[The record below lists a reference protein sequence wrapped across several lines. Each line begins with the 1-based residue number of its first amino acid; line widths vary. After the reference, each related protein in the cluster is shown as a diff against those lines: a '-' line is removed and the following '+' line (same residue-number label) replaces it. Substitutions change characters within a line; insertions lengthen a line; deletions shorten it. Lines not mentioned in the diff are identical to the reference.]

1 MNRLLNKSGQSF
13 IELTGLILCL
23 IVALMTAR
31 FYLSRAIQGRI
42 REASDEIGE
51 QYDAQKTVSD
61 MTTFVLRDVYTDIY
75 RESQIR
81 DGKEGFDTWEHEVT
95 YADDVVH
102 LGEETVGP

>member
-1 MNRLLNKSGQSF
+1 MNRLLHTGGQSF
-13 IELTGLILCL
+13 IELTGLMLCL

-61 MTTFVLRDVYTDIY
+61 MTTFVYRDVYTDIY

-95 YADDVVH
+95 NADDVVR

>member
-1 MNRLLNKSGQSF
+1 MNRLLNKSGQNF

-23 IVALMTAR
+23 IVALFTAR
-31 FYLSRAIQGRI
+31 FYLSRALQGRI

-61 MTTFVLRDVYTDIY
+61 MTTIVYRDIYTDIY

-81 DGKEGFDTWEHEVT
+81 DGKEGFDTWEYEIT
-95 YADDVVH
+95 NADDMVRF
-102 LGEETVGP
+102 GEETVGP